1 MCRWPFLRF
10 AAWCIAVVEPTRADF
25 IEAYGVRLPRCCTD
39 TRGRASFPVFFQS
52 AFHDVTRC
60 FPLVPVHARSLIFFR
75 SFYPMNL
82 GGLPVGQVAMAALM
96 NVAFA
101 FTVGAALLTA
111 WLAKDAEA
119 KIAPARPAWLRAQR
133 SMQTAAIVLVL
144 ADLGWLMYE
153 AASMGGV
160 ALPAALGVVPT
171 VLARTHVGYAWAV
184 AFGGAVVLLL
194 TSLSSHTGTLRHALL
209 WLAVVAV
216 SAGKASLG
224 HAADAGAVSPA
235 IGLHTLHVLASAVW
249 GGLVLAAGFS
259 VLPALGASVA
269 RGVLIRTA
277 TQLSNVSLVS
287 GLLVLATG
295 AFNAVRGSGG
305 SFAAIED
312 STWGHVLVLKLALVA
327 LALVL
332 GGLNRFSALP
342 RLRRTAST
350 MDAHTFSNLLYLEA
364 LVMLGV
370 FAAAAVLSHSVPG
383 FAALG

>member
-1 MCRWPFLRF
+1 
-10 AAWCIAVVEPTRADF
+10 
-25 IEAYGVRLPRCCTD
+25 
-39 TRGRASFPVFFQS
+39 
-52 AFHDVTRC
+52 
-60 FPLVPVHARSLIFFR
+60 
-75 SFYPMNL
+75 MNL

-101 FTVGAALLTA
+101 FTVGAALFAA
-111 WLAKDAEA
+111 WLAKDAQA
-119 KIAPARPAWLRAQR
+119 KVAPARPAWLRAQR
-133 SMQTAAIVLVL
+133 SMQTGAIVLVL

-160 ALPAALGVVPT
+160 GLPAALGVVPT
-171 VLARTHVGYAWAV
+171 VLAQTHVGYAWAV

-194 TSLSSHTGTLRHALL
+194 TSLSSHHGTLRHALW

-216 SAGKASLG
+216 AAGKASLG
-224 HAADAGAVSPA
+224 HAADAGTVSPA
-235 IGLHTLHVLASAVW
+235 IGFQTLHVLASAVW

-259 VLPALGASVA
+259 VLPALGISVA

-287 GLLVLATG
+287 ALLVLATG
-295 AFNAVRGSGG
+295 AFNGVRGSGG
-305 SFAAIED
+305 SLAAVEL
-312 STWGHVLVLKLALVA
+312 TAWGHVLELKLALVA
-327 LALVL
+327 LALVI

-350 MDAHTFSNLLYLEA
+350 VDAHTFSNLIYLEA